1 MNIISIALGVALILS
16 LLVNYCL
23 VSINEKSG
31 KRNEELFGENESLKE
46 DIDRAYSYARQAAK
60 DYTAISERVGVL
72 FDREWERV
80 PPTNFE
86 VLDLLD
92 KKIAKKRKETDNG

>member
-1 MNIISIALGVALILS
+1 MNIISISLGIALILS

-23 VSINEKSG
+23 VSLNEKAG
-31 KRNEELFGENESLKE
+31 KRNEELFEENELLQE
-46 DIDRAYSYARQAAK
+46 DIDRAYTFAKQAAK
-60 DYTAISERVGVL
+60 DFTKISEKVGVL
-72 FDREWERV
+72 FDREWEHV

-92 KKIAKKRKETDNG
+92 EKIAAKRTEAEE

>member
-1 MNIISIALGVALILS
+1 MNIVSISLGVALILS

-23 VSINEKSG
+23 ISVNEKSG
-31 KRNEELFGENESLKE
+31 KRNEELFEENESLKN

-60 DYTAISERVGVL
+60 DYTIITDKVGIL
-72 FDREWERV
+72 LDQEWERV

-92 KKIAKKRKETDNG
+92 EKITAKRTEAADV

>member
-1 MNIISIALGVALILS
+1 MNIVSIALGICLILS

-23 VSINEKSG
+23 ISVNEKSG
-31 KRNEELFGENESLKE
+31 KRNEELFEANENLKE
-46 DIDRAYSYARQAAK
+46 DIDRAYTFARQAAK
-60 DYTAISERVGVL
+60 DYTVITDKVGIL
-72 FDREWERV
+72 LDREWERV

-92 KKIAKKRKETDNG
+92 EKIAQKREADNA

>member
-1 MNIISIALGVALILS
+1 MNVVSIALGIALILS
-16 LLVNYCL
+16 LVVNYCL
-23 VSINEKSG
+23 VGINEKSG
-31 KRNEELFGENESLKE
+31 KRNKELFEENEALKG
-46 DIDRAYSYARQAAK
+46 DIDRAYSFARQAAR
-60 DYTAISERVGVL
+60 DYTVISDKVGIL

-92 KKIAKKRKETDNG
+92 EKIAQKREADNG